1 MSKKSTLLIDC
12 SEAAH
17 CCDKK
22 QYKEASVT
30 EKLKMLLHLIYCKKC
45 RNYSSHNNKLTEL
58 INQAD
63 IKTCTEEE
71 KKMWKKEIE
80 KEITNS

>member
-1 MSKKSTLLIDC
+1 MNKRKTLLIDC

-22 QYKEASVT
+22 QYNEASVT

-45 RNYSSHNNKLTEL
+45 RKYSSHNNRLTEL
-58 INQAD
+58 IKESKIQN
-63 IKTCTEEE
+63 CTEKE
-71 KKMWKKEIE
+71 KMIWKEKIE
-80 KEITNS
+80 KEITNI